1 MLGGHEGNNVE
12 NAASASNVTHLGV
25 WREKNSY
32 TDIKNKFLIA
42 PWEDSFLVKPAP
54 YHPGVTNGVEYR
66 DLIVDIRS
74 SVKLKL
80 RRISAYWR

>member
-25 WREKNSY
+25 WREKNPY